1 MHDTASRRGKA
12 RLSLLVLV
20 LLAFGLVVIAN
31 SVFIDSCFV
40 HWVEPG
46 EEESREGLGL
56 ENICSGLTLGL
67 FQRGW

>member
-1 MHDTASRRGKA
+1 MHDTASQRGKA
-12 RLSLLVLV
+12 CLSLLVLV

-31 SVFIDSCFV
+31 SIFIDPCFV

-46 EEESREGLGL
+46 EENREGLGL